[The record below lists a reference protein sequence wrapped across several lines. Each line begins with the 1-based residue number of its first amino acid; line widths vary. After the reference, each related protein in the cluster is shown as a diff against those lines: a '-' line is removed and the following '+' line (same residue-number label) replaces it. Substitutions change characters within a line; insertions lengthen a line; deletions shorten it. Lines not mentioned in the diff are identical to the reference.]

1 MYQFLSH
8 QRQLFSPSDR
18 FGAANGSNRS
28 FDIMFSAHSCNMI
41 TVTQKVE
48 QNREKTDDAEK
59 NKFPDHL
66 FDVDNRG
73 RSTLT
78 CECGR

>member
-1 MYQFLSH
+1 
-8 QRQLFSPSDR
+8 
-18 FGAANGSNRS
+18 
-28 FDIMFSAHSCNMI
+28 MI